1 MSIPVVLHPFQDLI
15 VRGGWWL
22 FCFVFSHFK
31 WWVVVFIL
39 FSLIMNNTEHLFM
52 CLFATYLVPLTCL
65 FKNFP
70 ISYWF
75 ICLLINEFEFS
86 VSFLYT
92 AYKSFTSYT
101 TYKYFSSNMQHV
113 FSFFYHDPS
122 QSKSFHFYE
131 ISQFLC
137 VMCHPYG
144 IISNSLPDPMSQ
156 MFPHKCFIVLPLY
169 LGLWSIS
176 NLFLHKVWGIDP
188 TPFTE
193 KKIFSPFN
201 HLAPLSKFS
210 WPYSSGFISRL
221 TILFQSSMCLSF
233 C

>member
-1 MSIPVVLHPFQDLI
+1 MSLSFQCLFYILHTNPSLVILLTNIFLPMCSMSFHSFTMI
-15 VRGGWWL
+15 L
-22 FCFVFSHFK
+22 HK
-31 WWVVVFIL
+31 AKVFI
-39 FSLIMNNTEHLFM
+39 
-52 CLFATYLVPLTCL
+52 
-65 FKNFP
+65 
-70 ISYWF
+70 
-75 ICLLINEFEFS
+75 
-86 VSFLYT
+86 
-92 AYKSFTSYT
+92 
-101 TYKYFSSNMQHV
+101 
-113 FSFFYHDPS
+113 
-122 QSKSFHFYE
+122 FYE
-131 ISQFLC
+131 IYQFLC

-193 KKIFSPFN
+193 KTIFSPFN